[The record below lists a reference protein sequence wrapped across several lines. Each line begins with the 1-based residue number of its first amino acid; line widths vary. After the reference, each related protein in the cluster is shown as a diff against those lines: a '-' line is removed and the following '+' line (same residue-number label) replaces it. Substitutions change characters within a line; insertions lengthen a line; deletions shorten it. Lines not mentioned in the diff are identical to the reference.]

1 MEKRNIEGSGH
12 NLYRDTVSNVS
23 DKTEETH
30 EAVRQYSFPL
40 SKEFDSKT
48 KALIPTALPTRF
60 IIRNLFSDS
69 LG

>member
-1 MEKRNIEGSGH
+1 MEGSGH
-12 NLYRDTVSNVS
+12 NLYRDTVLNFS

-40 SKEFDSKT
+40 SQDFDSKPN
-48 KALIPTALPTRF
+48 ALIPTAPPTLF
-60 IIRNLFSDS
+60 FIRNFFPDN